1 MKRTALILA
10 GAAVFDLGTV
20 AVTAQAQQVT
30 QQPLIR
36 PGTNVAAS
44 EGQDARGTT
53 GTGDE
58 RDGALGTVS
67 LSGSTD
73 NGGRQTS
80 RERYIDKS
88 SPMIF
93 IKIDIV
99 NTVRA
104 CTARRGDVVVRD
116 GVQQCRLPAPDA
128 PTIGNPTQRPGGI
141 PPRN

>member
-10 GAAVFDLGTV
+10 GAAVFDLGIV

-58 RDGALGTVS
+58 RAVALGTFT

-73 NGGRQTS
+73 NDVRQSS
-80 RERYIDKS
+80 RDRYIDKS
-88 SPMIF
+88 NPVAF
-93 IKIDIV
+93 IKIDLV
-99 NTVRA
+99 NTVQS
-104 CTARRGDVVVRD
+104 CITRRGAVVTVD
-116 GVQQCRLPAPDA
+116 GVQQCRLPA
-128 PTIGNPTQRPGGI
+128 T
-141 PPRN
+141 PRR

>member
-1 MKRTALILA
+1 MRKAALILA
-10 GAAVFDLGTV
+10 GAAIFDLGIV

-58 RDGALGTVS
+58 RAGALGTVT

-73 NGGRQTS
+73 NGGRQAS
-80 RERYIDKS
+80 SERYIDKS

-93 IKIDIV
+93 IKIDLV
-99 NTVRA
+99 NTVRT
-104 CTARRGDVVVRD
+104 CTSRRGEVVTVE
-116 GVQQCRLPAPDA
+116 GVQQCRLPA
-128 PTIGNPTQRPGGI
+128 T
-141 PPRN
+141 PRREEANSALGAVSTTR